1 MKILLVGTGARE
13 HAICRAIDGNA
24 ELYSIMSNKN
34 PGIARISRYQIS
46 DENDIERVMKFAE
59 DNNIDIAV
67 IGPEAPLEKGIV
79 DALET
84 IGVGCV
90 GPTREAAKIE
100 TDKVFMRNLFENYR
114 IDGSLVYRVFD
125 NYDDISD
132 FIDDFGGDVVIKPV
146 GLTGGKGVKIMGEQ
160 LKDAEEAKK
169 YSKEI
174 IDTKMGGHEKVVIEE
189 RAIGEEFT
197 VQAFVDGKNIAPMPA
212 VQDHP
217 YAFEGD
223 EGPITGGMGS
233 YSDKGGLLPFLDQSS
248 YDKSVKIMENTVKA
262 INKEAGPYRG
272 FLYGQ
277 FMLCRDGPKL
287 IEYNARF
294 GDPEA
299 MNVLELLETNFADI
313 CEGIVDGNLK
323 EAKFADKATVCKY
336 IVPEGY
342 PGNAVPN
349 QVIDVDETKI
359 NEAGAQVYYAAVNEK
374 DGKIYTSSSRALGIV
389 SAGETIEEAEII
401 CENAT
406 KYVKGNVYHRRDV
419 GTHDLIQKRINHMR
433 ELKK

>member
-1 MKILLVGTGARE
+1 MKILVVGTGARE
-13 HAICRAIDGNA
+13 HAICKAIDGNA

-46 DENDIERVMKFAE
+46 DENDIEAVKKFAE
-59 DNNIDIAV
+59 DTNIDIVV

-79 DALET
+79 DALENT
-84 IGVGCV
+84 GVGCV

-100 TDKVFMRNLFENYR
+100 TDKVFMRKLFENYK

-169 YSKEI
+169 YSKEV
-174 IDTKMGGHEKVVIEE
+174 IDTKMGGHAKVVIEE
-189 RAIGEEFT
+189 RVIGEEFT
-197 VQAFVDGKNIAPMPA
+197 VQAFVDGKNITPMPA

-223 EGPITGGMGS
+223 AGPITGGMGS
-233 YSDKGGLLPFLDQSS
+233 YSDKEGLLPFLDQNS
-248 YDKSVKIMENTVKA
+248 YDKSVKIMKTTVKA

-277 FMLCRDGPKL
+277 FILCRDGPKL

-299 MNVLELLETNFADI
+299 MNVLELLKTNFVDI

-323 EAKFADKATVCKY
+323 GAKFADRATVCKY
-336 IVPEGY
+336 IVPNGY
-342 PGNAVPN
+342 PGNAVPD
-349 QVIDVDETKI
+349 QLIDVNEEKI
-359 NEAGAQVYYAAVNEK
+359 NHLGAQVYYASVNEK

-389 SAGETIEEAEII
+389 STAKTIEDAEII